1 MSGHYYEGGLN
12 KVDLHNDS
20 ADRVYAGAF
29 AHAQQHHRPLSVQSS
44 TASSSYP
51 QSSPNSLV
59 SDNSQKNRFKPVV
72 TTTTSAV
79 FQNGGSPASRQNSQ
93 TAVNYK
99 DLCFPKTSNYGS
111 MRKQAKKAQFV
122 NKSRNND
129 CSDYSDSSLTDI
141 NQQNQLFS
149 TQQQLQQANNSSPN
163 IMTQYTAVSV

>member
-29 AHAQQHHRPLSVQSS
+29 AHAQQHRPLSVQSS

-72 TTTTSAV
+72 TSTTSAV
-79 FQNGGSPASRQNSQ
+79 FQNGGGPSSRQNSQ

-111 MRKQAKKAQFV
+111 MRKQSKKTQFI

-129 CSDYSDSSLTDI
+129 CSDYSDSSLTDV

-149 TQQQLQQANNSSPN
+149 TQQQANNSSPN

>member
-1 MSGHYYEGGLN
+1 MSGHYYEGGLY

-72 TTTTSAV
+72 TSAV
-79 FQNGGSPASRQNSQ
+79 FQNGGSGPASRQNSQ